1 MPDFGR
7 GSQRKFTYLQEVPQ
21 VHENRFKMVELPSIS
36 SKNVRPPVL
45 TNYAVASEMSFED
58 KMAARKLRDASIV
71 EYEVNLT
78 QVLPR
83 TKQVPFKPAKF
94 MSELR
99 QVEPEI
105 VQTKRRHPEIDV
117 KTEGVDLYEVN
128 EQTMFALRMKQE
140 E

>member
-1 MPDFGR
+1 M
-7 GSQRKFTYLQEVPQ
+7 
-21 VHENRFKMVELPSIS
+21 HENRFKMVELPSIS

-45 TNYAVASEMSFED
+45 TNYSVAPEMSFED

-94 MSELR
+94 MAELR

-105 VQTKRRHPEIDV
+105 VQTKRRHLEIDV
-117 KTEGVDLYEVN
+117 TTEGVDPYEVN
-128 EQTMFALRMKQE
+128 E
-140 E
+140 